1 MFLIGEHLF
10 GMHDNLA
17 DTAERR
23 ESKLT
28 RLLQDSLGG
37 RTKTCII
44 ATVSPARLNLE
55 ETLST
60 LEYASCA
67 KSIRNRPELN
77 ARMTKH
83 LLINHYVQELERVKL
98 DLIAAR
104 ERNGIWLSPESWQDL
119 SSEHEARKLA
129 LDEARRQAE
138 VFEHHVATAR
148 ESLEQSLRLL
158 GLRDQEM
165 KRIEDDLGSTA
176 ATLRA
181 TEDRAAQMSDR
192 WIEEQTLRG
201 AFEES
206 RTAWKGWATQAHG
219 EAEALRA
226 KIGMRARHSLAMSL
240 WAISDFFGLDRK
252 AAVELANRDAISQ
265 ASAAFTTMTTELGKQ
280 LCDFK
285 RSHDS
290 FAERIKRDLSD
301 FATAQCAVRGLSITG
316 LLAD

>member
-1 MFLIGEHLF
+1 MQLVF
-10 GMHDNLA
+10 NAA
-17 DTAERR
+17 DTGARS

-67 KSIRNRPELN
+67 KTIRNRPELN

-138 VFEHHVATAR
+138 LFEHHVATAR

-165 KRIEDDLGSTA
+165 KRIEDDLGSTT

-181 TEDRAAQMSDR
+181 TEERAAQISQQ
-192 WIEEQTLRG
+192 WVEEQTLRA
-201 AFEES
+201 AFEGS
-206 RTAWKGWATQAHG
+206 RTAWKGWATQAHQDD
-219 EAEALRA
+219 AALRA
-226 KIGMRARHSLAMSL
+226 KIGRSSRLWRQSMLNGTLASCCSPQGRCRASEPRHHIASFRRVRNHDPRAR
-240 WAISDFFGLDRK
+240 K
-252 AAVELANRDAISQ
+252 
-265 ASAAFTTMTTELGKQ
+265 TTCRLQEI
-280 LCDFK
+280 
-285 RSHDS
+285 
-290 FAERIKRDLSD
+290 A
-301 FATAQCAVRGLSITG
+301 
-316 LLAD
+316 